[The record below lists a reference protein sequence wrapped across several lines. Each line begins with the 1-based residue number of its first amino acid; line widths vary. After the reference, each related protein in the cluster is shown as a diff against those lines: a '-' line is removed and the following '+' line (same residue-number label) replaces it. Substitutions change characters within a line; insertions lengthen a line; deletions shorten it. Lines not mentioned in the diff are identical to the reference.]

1 MKKLML
7 LAVLAAISLTTY
19 AQVGVGTATPHASA
33 ALDVTS
39 TTKGLLPPRM
49 TQTQRNAISTPMAG
63 LMVYCTNCGSG
74 EPQYYNGTSW
84 LNMVGGGAHTI
95 GESYGGGIVFWVTS
109 DGLHGLIAETRDQ
122 STGST
127 WYTAQDLISQN
138 STHSPAGQ
146 SYTDW
151 RLPTKNELNLLY
163 LQKALVGS
171 LASGYY
177 WSSSENDNTTAWGQN
192 FDAGNQFRQH
202 DPKSN
207 SSRVRAVRAF

>member
-109 DGLHGLIAETRDQ
+109 DGLHGLIAETIDQ
-122 STGST
+122 SISST
-127 WYTAQDLISQN
+127 WYDAQNIISIN
-138 STHSPAGQ
+138 STHSTAGQ
-146 SYTDW
+146 LYTDW

-163 LQKALVGS
+163 LQRITVGDFPS
-171 LASGYY
+171 VDY
-177 WSSSENDNTTAWGQN
+177 WSSSETGGGSAFIQN
-192 FDAGNQFRQH
+192 LATGAQT
-202 DPKSN
+202 SLATYN